1 MLKMKKIAITLLSLT
16 MLTGCV
22 TTAQW
27 QANQYHD
34 EFTGE
39 NTCRVEMGSAHQRE
53 FGRAMSGTYYAY
65 NFYAQN
71 HDGEIRAGVR
81 SEPAIP
87 INGDVQIKVGDRL
100 YIMTA
105 ADTPLD
111 TKPSMPTPQ
120 GSDEFNKSYAAAID
134 SIKKYAS
141 PYRAF
146 TGKKAKALINDII
159 KTNGEVKFRTVGV
172 NAATSGTASL
182 IADDTFKA
190 ALKECGITD

>member
-1 MLKMKKIAITLLSLT
+1 MKKAVTTLLSII

-34 EFTGE
+34 EFTNE
-39 NTCRVEMGSAHQRE
+39 NTCRVEIGTAHQRE
-53 FGRAMSGTYYAY
+53 FGRAMMGTYYSY
-65 NFYAQN
+65 NFYAEN

-87 INGDVQIKVGDRL
+87 ISGDVQIKVGDTL
-100 YIMTA
+100 YTMTA

-111 TKPSMPTPQ
+111 TKPTMTAPQ
-120 GSDEFNKSYAAAID
+120 GSDEFNKSYAATME
-134 SIKKYAS
+134 SIQKYAS

-146 TGKKAKALINDII
+146 TGKKAMALINDII
-159 KTNGEVKFRTVGV
+159 NTGGEVKFRTVGV
-172 NAATSGTASL
+172 NAATSGTGSFTV
-182 IADDTFKA
+182 DDNFKT
-190 ALKECGITD
+190 ALKKCGLIE